1 MALTDFTYYANRN
14 IGGVGAEEI
23 DSDRARTMLSELQK
37 YDPNAYFRPTYGGE
51 GNLIGYTLDYNASKL
66 PGLDG
71 GLLHSTATG
80 GDSGGNYLPRF
91 STVQDQMQLV
101 DPNAVR
107 NSDIYG
113 KVTDN
118 TNLANPATTM
128 DWLAPLLVGGFG
140 LAMGGMP
147 AIYEGVFGQ
156 GAYGAG
162 ADLSGLGASDPFL
175 QGGTG
180 AMDTMG
186 SYGTGVP
193 GSLGSNLGG
202 AESSLYGA
210 DVLNNP
216 AGALG
221 GGSPVG
227 GLTQAQWDEIIAGQ
241 PENGSFVGPDGTD
254 PNGFTPGDY
263 TDLADFNA
271 GLDSPDWLSRIG
283 DVFKNLPQG
292 LLGGAPSG
300 GGGGGLLA
308 MGNKP
313 QLQYEDLTKILGRFY
328 GARHG

>member
-1 MALTDFTYYANRN
+1 MALTDFTYYVNRN
-14 IGGVGAEEI
+14 MGGITPEEVNSQRAQAAL
-23 DSDRARTMLSELQK
+23 SDVQK
-37 YDPNAYFRPTYGGE
+37 YDPNAYFRPTYGSE

-71 GLLHSTATG
+71 GLLGGTSG
-80 GDSGGNYLPRF
+80 GDSGGNYLPSF
-91 STVQDQMQLV
+91 STVQDKMTLT
-101 DPNAVR
+101 DPNAVT

-118 TNLANPATTM
+118 TNIAHPKTTM
-128 DWLAPLLVGGFG
+128 DWLGPLLVAGFG
-140 LAMGGMP
+140 FGMGGIP
-147 AIYEGVFGQ
+147 GLTEGFGAQ
-156 GAYGAG
+156 FQAPGMGG

-180 AMDTMG
+180 AMDMSG
-186 SYGTGVP
+186 SYGTGLP

-263 TDLADFNA
+263 TDLGNFNA

-283 DVFKNLPQG
+283 DAFKNLPPG
-292 LLGGAPSG
+292 LLGGAPG
-300 GGGGGLLA
+300 GGGGG
-308 MGNKP
+308 G
-313 QLQYEDLTKILGRFY
+313 
-328 GARHG
+328 